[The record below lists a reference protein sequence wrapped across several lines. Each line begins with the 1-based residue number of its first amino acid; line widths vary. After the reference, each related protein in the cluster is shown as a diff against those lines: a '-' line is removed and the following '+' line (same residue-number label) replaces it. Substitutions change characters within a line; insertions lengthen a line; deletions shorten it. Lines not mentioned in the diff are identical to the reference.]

1 MIIQYF
7 QKARSSKFRDV
18 VWPIKS
24 SELGKFIPMAILMF
38 AVNLNLNFLR
48 TMKDSIVTTF
58 MGAEVISFIKIWFE
72 IPSGVIFVL
81 IYAAMCNVMS
91 TERAFRI
98 VLIVFLMFFVSF
110 AFVLFPHKGY
120 FHPDPATVA
129 HYISVIPN
137 LKWFIIIW
145 GQWSFVLFYVMAE
158 LWPVVVLGLLWQLA
172 NKITAT
178 EEAKRFYS
186 FFTFFGQLNL
196 LVCGSAIRYFA
207 SGEHIFKAFFKN
219 AGTTTTEITV
229 KSIMLIVLFSG
240 LVTLVTHLYVEHKIM
255 KADPSVKK
263 IVVKQKLKLGMFE
276 SMKMILSSKYLG
288 LICILMISYS
298 VVAILLE
305 GIWFAKVRQLY
316 PVAEQFMS
324 YQGEFMF
331 WTGVSALIFAIL
343 GSSIIRN
350 LGWMFGSII
359 TPVVTLIA
367 GSSFFVFVII
377 EDSLESIFSGS
388 IGMAALPIIVFCGG
402 MQNVFMKG
410 AKYTLFD
417 ATKEMSYIPLNPEIK
432 TKGQAAV
439 DVVGPKIG
447 KAIGAIVPFLSFTIF
462 PNSGYQDI
470 AGFLLIIFVTTCIVW
485 VSAVVL
491 LSREYYALLES
502 KEQ

>member
-1 MIIQYF
+1 MFQYF
-7 QKARSSKFRDV
+7 QKVRNSKFRDAI
-18 VWPIKS
+18 WPIRS
-24 SELGKFIPMAILMF
+24 GELRKFIPMAILMF

-72 IPSGVIFVL
+72 IPSGVLFVL
-81 IYAAMCNVMS
+81 IYAGMCNIMS

-98 VLIVFLMFFVSF
+98 ILMVFLIFFAAF
-110 AFVLFPHKGY
+110 AFILFPYKEY
-120 FHPDPATVA
+120 FHPDPESVA
-129 HYISVIPN
+129 SYMVILPN
-137 LKWFIIIW
+137 LKWFITIW
-145 GQWSFVLFYVMAE
+145 GKWSFVLFYVMAE

-172 NKITAT
+172 NKITST

-196 LVCGSAIRYFA
+196 LVCGSAIGYFA
-207 SGEHIFKAFFKN
+207 SGNHIFKSLFQN
-219 AGTTTTEITV
+219 AGSTTEVTV
-229 KSIMLIVLFSG
+229 KSIMLVVLFSG
-240 LVTLVTHLYVEHKIM
+240 VITLFTHLYVEKKTM
-255 KADPSVKK
+255 KLDSSARK
-263 IVVKQKLKLGMFE
+263 IVKRQKLKLGMID

-298 VVAILLE
+298 VAAILLE

-316 PVAEQFMS
+316 PVAEQFMA
-324 YQGEFMF
+324 YQGKFMF
-331 WTGVSALIFAIL
+331 FTGISALIFALL
-343 GSSIIRN
+343 GSSIIRK
-350 LGWMFGSII
+350 LGWIFGSII

-377 EDSLESIFSGS
+377 QDSLESIFSDSLGL
-388 IGMAALPIIVFCGG
+388 AALPIIVFCGG
-402 MQNVFMKG
+402 IQNVFMKG

-417 ATKEMSYIPLNPEIK
+417 ATKEMSYIPLDPEIK

-462 PNSGYQDI
+462 PSSGYQDI
-470 AGFLLIIFVTTCIVW
+470 AGFLLLIFASTCIIW
-485 VSAVVL
+485 ISAVVL

-502 KEQ
+502 KE